1 MRKASK
7 ILMLVAGIV
16 SILVAIGLFITA
28 IVLLSCTLPDAKEA
42 IIEGLQ
48 NGTITT
54 TFQGTIDQKAEYI
67 QALFAA
73 LGVIF
78 IIWAI
83 LAIVN
88 SVVSFIGRGVQNKP
102 MLIINIVFGFI
113 SCVEINLV
121 GAILGLIANS
131 RENQ

>member
-16 SILVAIGLFITA
+16 SIFVAIGLFITA
-28 IVLLSCTLPDAKEA
+28 IVLLVCTLPEAKET

-113 SCVEINLV
+113 SGVEINLV